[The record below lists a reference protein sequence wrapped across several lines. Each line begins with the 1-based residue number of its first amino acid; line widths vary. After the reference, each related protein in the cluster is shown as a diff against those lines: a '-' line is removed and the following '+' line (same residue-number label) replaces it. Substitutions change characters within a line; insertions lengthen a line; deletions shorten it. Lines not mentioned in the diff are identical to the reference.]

1 MSNEWIGGTNAMN
14 ASKGKLVI
22 VSAPSGTGKG
32 TVINKLLEL
41 RPEFV
46 FSVSTTT
53 RSPRPGEVD
62 GVAYHFVSHD
72 EFKKMIENGDLL
84 EHAQFV
90 GEYYGTPIKPIN
102 ECIEAGQ
109 TVILD
114 IEVQGAKQVMSK
126 DVEPISIFLIA
137 PSMEELENRLRGRGT
152 DSEEKLIARLER
164 ARMELDEKEHYD
176 HIVVNDVATRAAEE
190 ILSIIEGK
198 E

>member
-1 MSNEWIGGTNAMN
+1 MGKNA
-14 ASKGKLVI
+14 GKLVI
-22 VSAPSGTGKG
+22 ISGPSGTGKG
-32 TVINKLLEL
+32 TVIKEILKQ
-41 RPEFV
+41 RPEFK
-46 FSVSTTT
+46 FSVSSTT
-53 RSPRPGEVD
+53 RKPRPGEVD
-62 GVAYHFVSHD
+62 GVAYYFISHNQFN
-72 EFKKMIENGDLL
+72 EMIENEEFL

-90 GEYYGTPIKPIN
+90 GEHYGTPTKPIQ
-102 ECIEAGQ
+102 ECLDAGQ

-126 DVEPISIFLIA
+126 DVGSINIFLIA

-164 ARMELDEKEHYD
+164 ARKELEEKIHYD
-176 HIVVNDVATRAAEE
+176 YVVVNDTATRAAEE